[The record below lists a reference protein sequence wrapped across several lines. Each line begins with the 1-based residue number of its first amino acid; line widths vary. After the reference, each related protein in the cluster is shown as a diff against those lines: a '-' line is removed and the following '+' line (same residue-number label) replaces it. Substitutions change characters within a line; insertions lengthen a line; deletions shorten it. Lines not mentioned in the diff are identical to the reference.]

1 MTCRI
6 CGLNTRVVL
15 DLGESPPANTLL
27 DSPDQQLAPFP
38 LVLELCEACGN
49 LQLRDCL
56 DAAELYR
63 NYLYVTPDSTM
74 LRKHYEQLHAELTGR
89 GYLEADSFVLEVGSN
104 AGLLLQYLKARTRKV
119 LGIDPAANICALARQ
134 SGIDTVCDFFNA
146 ESAARILRD
155 HGAPNLV
162 IARHCM
168 AHNADPHVMIAAAAR
183 LLRDSGYLVI
193 ENAYGLDTV
202 EKNEFDQ
209 IYHEHM
215 FYFTVRSMQK
225 LLALNGMHLV
235 DVMLSA
241 IHGGTIVFVA
251 KKQRAGDRVAASVAQ
266 NAKREIDALTPAAFE
281 RFASS
286 ARNAQTELRAL
297 VSDLRAA
304 GKTIATYGATAKGNT
319 LLNYVGLTRK
329 DISYCADSTPM
340 KQGKYLP
347 KSGIP
352 VVSELEASARPP
364 DYYLLTAWNYRD
376 EIIAKVRKSGNLH
389 SRFIVPVPNVHVL

>member
-1 MTCRI
+1 M
-6 CGLNTRVVL
+6 VL

-27 DSPDQQLAPFP
+27 DSPDQELTSFP

-63 NYLYVTPDSTM
+63 HYLYVTPDSAM
-74 LRKHYEQLHAELTGR
+74 LRKHYEQLHAELTER
-89 GYLEADSFVLEVGSN
+89 GYLGADSFVLEAGSN
-104 AGLLLQYLKARTRKV
+104 AGLLLQYFKPRTRKV
-119 LGIDPAANICALARQ
+119 LGIDPAVNICALARQ
-134 SGIDTVCDFFNA
+134 SGIDTVCDFFNT
-146 ESAARILRD
+146 ESAARILQS
-155 HGAPNLV
+155 HGVPDLV

-168 AHNADPHVMIAAAAR
+168 AHNADPHVMVAAAAR
-183 LLRDSGYLVI
+183 LLRDSGWLVI

-225 LLALNGMHLV
+225 LLNLNGMHLV

-241 IHGGTIVFVA
+241 IHGGTIVFVG
-251 KKQRAGDRVAASVAQ
+251 KKQCAGDQVAASVAQ
-266 NAKREIDALTPAAFE
+266 NAKREAEAFTTAAFE
-281 RFASS
+281 RFAAS
-286 ARNAQTELRAL
+286 ALETRAGLPVL
-297 VSDLRAA
+297 VRDLRAA

-319 LLNYVGLTRK
+319 LLNYVGLTYK

-347 KSGIP
+347 KSRIP
-352 VVSELEASARPP
+352 VVSEEEASKTPP

-376 EIIAKVRKSGNLH
+376 EIIAKVRNSGNLH
-389 SRFIVPVPNVHVL
+389 TQFIMPVPHVHVL